1 MAVIDLFNN
10 IEIADEFNRMIH
22 EFPDLEKATAK
33 YFGIL
38 FFLYCVEIEYTMHR
52 PNDWVLFLFLVKLL
66 ARPNS
71 KNYTNYSSILKI
83 HKI

>member
-33 YFGIL
+33 
-38 FFLYCVEIEYTMHR
+38 
-52 PNDWVLFLFLVKLL
+52 
-66 ARPNS
+66 
-71 KNYTNYSSILKI
+71 
-83 HKI
+83 

>member
-52 PNDWVLFLFLVKLL
+52 PND
-66 ARPNS
+66 
-71 KNYTNYSSILKI
+71 
-83 HKI
+83 